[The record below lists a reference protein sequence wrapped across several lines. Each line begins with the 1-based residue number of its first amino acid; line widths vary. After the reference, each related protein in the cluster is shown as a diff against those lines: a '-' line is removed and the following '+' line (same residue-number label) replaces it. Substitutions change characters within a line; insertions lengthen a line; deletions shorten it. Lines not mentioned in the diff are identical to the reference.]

1 MDHIYDL
8 LEALKNEGSTKAK
21 VELMKK
27 FGNPELFKQVC
38 LWTYSYSIT
47 FGIKAIPHHEPDGTD
62 SIESAFHLLER
73 LSKRE
78 LTGNAAIGAFQQT
91 LNQMTHE
98 DAFVL
103 VKIIERDLGVGVGP
117 KLINKA
123 FPKLIPI
130 FELMACH
137 TLNEDTRHHLEGKS
151 FYVQLKY
158 DAARVCVVVKGG
170 LVTYFTRN
178 GLNYNLENPVLDRAF
193 INAAASYGSDCVFDG
208 EMYQMDDLGNPLSR
222 KVSNGVATKL
232 IKGTASRTEHL
243 NAFIICWDIV
253 PLQAFEAGKHDCTYD
268 SRFETLGQILPDSM
282 VAESTEVSTIEE
294 ARQIARKYMDQGQ
307 EGIIAKSKA
316 GIWERARVYHC
327 LKVKAEIVSTMKIIG
342 FEEGS
347 GKNEGSLGNLIL
359 ASSDGIV
366 TTGCG
371 IFKGFEESIRSE
383 IWGDQDG
390 YLGKLVDVLH
400 NGIIQDDKGQYS
412 IYLARVIEFRHDAD
426 EADNFEKIKNAT

>member
-1 MDHIYDL
+1 MEHIYDL
-8 LEALKNEGSTKAK
+8 LVALKNEGSTKTK

-27 FGNPELFKQVC
+27 FGNPELFKKVC

-47 FGIKAIPHHEPDGTD
+47 FGIKAIPDHDPVGTA
-62 SIESAFHLLER
+62 SVESAFYMLDQ
-73 LSKRE
+73 LSKRV
-78 LTGNAAIGAFQQT
+78 LTGNAAIAAVQHT
-91 LNQMTHE
+91 LNHMTPE

-137 TLNEDTRHHLEGKS
+137 TLNEETRHHLEGKP

-158 DAARVCVVVKGG
+158 DAARVCVVVKEGV
-170 LVTYFTRN
+170 VTYFTRN

-193 INAAASYGSDCVFDG
+193 LNAAVSYGSDCVFDG
-208 EMYQMDDLGNPLSR
+208 EMYQMDGHGDPLSR
-222 KVSNGVATKL
+222 KISNGVATKL
-232 IKGTASRTEHL
+232 IKGTASRYEHL
-243 NAFIICWDIV
+243 NAFITCWDIV
-253 PLQAFEAGKHDCTYD
+253 PLQSFEAGLHDCTYD
-268 SRFETLGQILPDSM
+268 KRFEALCRILPESM
-282 VAESTEVSTIEE
+282 IAESTEVASIEE

-327 LKVKAEIVSTMKIIG
+327 LKVKAENVSTLKIIG

-347 GKNEGSLGNLIL
+347 GKNLGSLGNLIL
-359 ASSDGIV
+359 ASSDGVV

-371 IFKGFEESIRSE
+371 IFKGFDESVRAE
-383 IWGDQDG
+383 IWGDQAA

-400 NGIIQDDKGQYS
+400 NGIIQNDKGEYS
-412 IYLARVIEFRHDAD
+412 IYLPRVIEFRHDVNDAD
-426 EADNFEKIKNAT
+426 DFEKIKNAT